1 MPLFKNKKN
10 KHMKKL
16 LITGLLALSFTSIFA
31 QENLATDNSNT
42 TTTSEKETIKLSI
55 RKNKDRPFG
64 KDWYISISG
73 GYGIPFLST
82 NKRSPLKEIGDKDWY
97 QHGGDLSVKPLF
109 GTNGGGF
116 AFNFG
121 WGHMFN
127 KHIGIDVTHTL
138 AWHPEKLDA
147 RIDLDNYYATQKTST
162 FGIYISP
169 HLIMRWDNGKRFGIT
184 GKAGLVLPIFG
195 KTTTRAYI
203 LDKQG
208 RIIETLGG
216 LPILPINIPGLL
228 GLEIELQG
236 RAHTSYKPT
245 VGVSAS
251 IGFDV
256 KISQHVTFFSEI
268 RVQAYTI
275 TLKETV
281 FDEFKQTSKLNILG
295 IKLDA
300 PEGLL
305 AIPSNVANI
314 DEAPEF
320 LKHYVYRNEVTE
332 ESNTAR
338 YGTKSLFTTDGIGGV
353 IRGLTGQTNLPTID
367 PDKPMDEPGQK
378 FNASTLYFNAGLRID
393 FDMIK
398 KRESKRAGKSSSTK
412 TSSQKKSKGSGTM
425 LDDPDKGIEIKQ

>member
-1 MPLFKNKKN
+1 
-10 KHMKKL
+10 MKRF
-16 LITGLLALSFTSIFA
+16 LITGLLAISSLSIFA
-31 QENLATDNSNT
+31 QETMSADNT
-42 TTTSEKETIKLSI
+42 TSTTKEPLKLRI
-55 RKNKDRPFG
+55 RKNVIRPLG
-64 KDWYISISG
+64 KDWYITVSG
-73 GYGIPFLST
+73 GYGIPFLAT

-97 QHGGDLSVKPLF
+97 QKGGDLSVKPLF

-116 AFNFG
+116 AMNVG

-127 KHIGIDVTHTL
+127 KHIGIDVTHTI
-138 AWHPEKLDA
+138 AWHPEQLDA
-147 RIDLDNYYATQKTST
+147 RIDLDNYYATQKTGT
-162 FGIYISP
+162 FGIYVSP
-169 HLIMRWDNGKRFGIT
+169 HLIMRWDNGKRFGVT
-184 GKAGLVLPIFG
+184 GKVGLVLPIFG

-216 LPILPINIPGLL
+216 LPILPISIPGLF
-228 GLEIELQG
+228 GLEIEIVG
-236 RAHTSYKPT
+236 KAHTSYNPT

-256 KISQHVTFFSEI
+256 KVSKRVTFFSEI

-275 TLKETV
+275 TLKETI
-281 FDEFKQTSKLNILG
+281 FDEFKQTSKINVLG

-305 AIPSNVANI
+305 AIPTNVANV

-320 LKHYVYRNEVTE
+320 LKHYVYRKEITN

-338 YGTKSLFTTDGIGGV
+338 YNTKSLFTEDGIGAV
-353 IRGLTGQTNLPTID
+353 VRGLTGQTGLPTID
-367 PDKPMDEPGQK
+367 VNKPKDEPGQK

-393 FDMIK
+393 FDMWGK
-398 KRESKRAGKSSSTK
+398 KREAKRDNQISRKSSSSK
-412 TSSQKKSKGSGTM
+412 SSKSKGSKTM
-425 LDDPDKGIEIKQ
+425 LDDPDSGMEIKQ

>member
-1 MPLFKNKKN
+1 
-10 KHMKKL
+10 MKRF
-16 LITGLLALSFTSIFA
+16 LITGLLAISSLSIFA
-31 QENLATDNSNT
+31 QETMSADNT
-42 TTTSEKETIKLSI
+42 TSTTKEPLKLRI
-55 RKNKDRPFG
+55 RKNVIRPLG
-64 KDWYISISG
+64 KDWYITVSG
-73 GYGIPFLST
+73 GYGIPFLAT

-97 QHGGDLSVKPLF
+97 QKGGDLSVKPLF

-116 AFNFG
+116 AMNVG

-127 KHIGIDVTHTL
+127 KHIGIDVTHTI
-138 AWHPEKLDA
+138 AWHPEQLDA
-147 RIDLDNYYATQKTST
+147 RIDLDNYYATQKTGT
-162 FGIYISP
+162 FGIYVSP
-169 HLIMRWDNGKRFGIT
+169 HLIMRWDNGKRFGVT

-216 LPILPINIPGLL
+216 LPILPISIPGLF
-228 GLEIELQG
+228 GLEIEIVG
-236 RAHTSYKPT
+236 KAHTSYNPT

-256 KISQHVTFFSEI
+256 KVSKRVTFFSEI

-275 TLKETV
+275 TLKETI
-281 FDEFKQTSKLNILG
+281 FDEFKQTSKINVLG

-305 AIPSNVANI
+305 AIPTNVANV

-320 LKHYVYRNEVTE
+320 LKHYVYRKEITN

-338 YGTKSLFTTDGIGGV
+338 YNTKSLFTEDGIGAV
-353 IRGLTGQTNLPTID
+353 VRGLTGQTGLPTID
-367 PDKPMDEPGQK
+367 VNKPRDEPGQK

-393 FDMIK
+393 FDMWGK
-398 KRESKRAGKSSSTK
+398 KREAKRDNQISRKSSSSK
-412 TSSQKKSKGSGTM
+412 SSKSKGSKTM
-425 LDDPDKGIEIKQ
+425 LDDPDSGMEIKQ

>member
-1 MPLFKNKKN
+1 MKRLF
-10 KHMKKL
+10 
-16 LITGLLALSFTSIFA
+16 ITGLLALSTISIFA
-31 QENLATDNSNT
+31 QENLATNNT
-42 TTTSEKETIKLSI
+42 GTVEKEPLKLRI
-55 RKNKDRPFG
+55 RKNVIRPLG
-64 KDWYISISG
+64 KDWYITVSG

-97 QHGGDLSVKPLF
+97 QKGGDLSVKPLF

-116 AFNFG
+116 ALNVG

-127 KHIGIDVTHTL
+127 KHIGIDVTHTI

-147 RIDLDNYYATQKTST
+147 RIDLDTYYATQKTGT

-208 RIIETLGG
+208 RIIETLAG
-216 LPILPINIPGLL
+216 LPILPLNIPNLL
-228 GLEIELQG
+228 GLEIEIVG
-236 RAHTSYKPT
+236 KAHTSYNPT

-256 KISQHVTFFSEI
+256 KLSPKVTFFTEV

-275 TLKETV
+275 TLKETI
-281 FDEFKQTSKLNILG
+281 FDEFKQTSKLNVLG

-305 AIPSNVANI
+305 AIPSNVANV

-320 LKHYVYRNEVTE
+320 LKHYVYRKEITE

-353 IRGLTGQTNLPTID
+353 IRGLTGQNGLPTID
-367 PDKPMDEPGQK
+367 ANKPKDEPGQK

-393 FDMIK
+393 FDMWGK
-398 KRESKRAGKSSSTK
+398 KREAKRDNQISRKSSSSK
-412 TSSQKKSKGSGTM
+412 SSKSKGSKTM
-425 LDDPDKGIEIKQ
+425 LDDPDSGMEIKQ

>member
-1 MPLFKNKKN
+1 
-10 KHMKKL
+10 MKRFF
-16 LITGLLALSFTSIFA
+16 IIGLLAINSLSIFA
-31 QENLATDNSNT
+31 QETMSTNST
-42 TTTSEKETIKLSI
+42 PSETKEPLKLRI
-55 RKNKDRPFG
+55 RKNVIRPLG
-64 KDWYISISG
+64 KDWYITVSG
-73 GYGIPFLST
+73 GYGIPFLAT

-97 QHGGDLSVKPLF
+97 QKGGDLSVKPLF

-116 AFNFG
+116 AMNVG

-127 KHIGIDVTHTL
+127 KHIGIDVTHTI
-138 AWHPEKLDA
+138 AWHPEQLDA
-147 RIDLDNYYATQKTST
+147 RIDLDNYYATQKTGT
-162 FGIYISP
+162 FGIYVAP
-169 HLIMRWDNGKRFGIT
+169 HLIMRWDNGKRFGVT

-216 LPILPINIPGLL
+216 LPILPISIPGLL
-228 GLEIELQG
+228 GLEIEIVG
-236 RAHTSYKPT
+236 KAHTSYNPT

-256 KISQHVTFFSEI
+256 KVSKRVTFFSEI

-275 TLKETV
+275 TLKETI
-281 FDEFKQTSKLNILG
+281 FDEFKQTSKINVLG

-305 AIPSNVANI
+305 AIPTNVANV

-320 LKHYVYRNEVTE
+320 LKHYVYRKEITN

-338 YGTKSLFTTDGIGGV
+338 YNTKSLFTEDGIGAV
-353 IRGLTGQTNLPTID
+353 IRGLTGQTGLPTVDIN
-367 PDKPMDEPGQK
+367 KPMDEPGQK

-393 FDMIK
+393 FDLITK
-398 KRESKRAGKSSSTK
+398 KRSNAK
-412 TSSQKKSKGSGTM
+412 
-425 LDDPDKGIEIKQ
+425 D

>member
-1 MPLFKNKKN
+1 
-10 KHMKKL
+10 MKKL
-16 LITGLLALSFTSIFA
+16 FITGLLSLSTICIFA
-31 QENLATDNSNT
+31 QESSATNKTVAST
-42 TTTSEKETIKLSI
+42 EKEQLKLRI
-55 RKNKDRPFG
+55 RKNVLRPLG
-64 KDWYISISG
+64 KDWYITVSG

-116 AFNFG
+116 ALNVG

-127 KHIGIDVTHTL
+127 KHIGIDVTHTI

-147 RIDLDNYYATQKTST
+147 RIDLDTYYATQKTGT

-169 HLIMRWDNGKRFGIT
+169 HLIMRWDNGKRFGMT

-195 KTTTRAYI
+195 KTSTRAYI

-216 LPILPINIPGLL
+216 LPILPLNIPNLL
-228 GLEIELQG
+228 GLEIEIVG
-236 RAHTSYKPT
+236 RAHTSYQPT

-256 KISQHVTFFSEI
+256 KLSQRVTFFSEI

-275 TLKETV
+275 KLKETI
-281 FDEFKQTSKLNILG
+281 FDEFKQTSKINVLG

-305 AIPSNVANI
+305 AIPSNVANA

-320 LKHYVYRNEVTE
+320 LKHYVYRNEITE

-353 IRGLTGQTNLPTID
+353 IRGLTGQTGLPTID
-367 PDKPMDEPGQK
+367 KNKPMDEPGQK

-398 KRESKRAGKSSSTK
+398 KREAKRVSQSSRK
-412 TSSQKKSKGSGTM
+412 TSGSKKSKGSKTM
-425 LDDPDKGIEIKQ
+425 LDDPDNGIEIKQ

>member
-1 MPLFKNKKN
+1 
-10 KHMKKL
+10 MKRF
-16 LITGLLALSFTSIFA
+16 LITGLLAISSLSIFA
-31 QENLATDNSNT
+31 QETMSADNT
-42 TTTSEKETIKLSI
+42 TSTTKEPLKLRI
-55 RKNKDRPFG
+55 RKNVIRPLG
-64 KDWYISISG
+64 KDWYITVSG
-73 GYGIPFLST
+73 GYGIPFLAT

-97 QHGGDLSVKPLF
+97 QKGGDLSVKPLF

-116 AFNFG
+116 AMNVG

-127 KHIGIDVTHTL
+127 KHIGIDVTHTI
-138 AWHPEKLDA
+138 AWHPEQLDA
-147 RIDLDNYYATQKTST
+147 RIDLDNYYATQKTGT
-162 FGIYISP
+162 FGIYVSP
-169 HLIMRWDNGKRFGIT
+169 HLIMRWDNGKRFGVT

-216 LPILPINIPGLL
+216 LPILPISIPGLF
-228 GLEIELQG
+228 GLEIEIVG
-236 RAHTSYKPT
+236 KAHTSYNPT

-256 KISQHVTFFSEI
+256 KVSKRVTFFSEI

-275 TLKETV
+275 TLKETI
-281 FDEFKQTSKLNILG
+281 FDEFKLTSKINVLG

-305 AIPSNVANI
+305 AIPTNVANV

-320 LKHYVYRNEVTE
+320 LKHYVYRKEITN

-338 YGTKSLFTTDGIGGV
+338 YNTKSLFTEDGIGAV
-353 IRGLTGQTNLPTID
+353 VRGLTGQTGLPTID
-367 PDKPMDEPGQK
+367 VNKPMDEPGQK

-393 FDMIK
+393 FDMWTK
-398 KRESKRAGKSSSTK
+398 KLEAKQASRKSL
-412 TSSQKKSKGSGTM
+412 KSK
-425 LDDPDKGIEIKQ
+425 K

>member
-1 MPLFKNKKN
+1 
-10 KHMKKL
+10 MKKFF
-16 LITGLLALSFTSIFA
+16 TAGLLTFLSLSSIA
-31 QENLATDNSNT
+31 QETVSNGNTLKLNVNEPQKKEPLNLR
-42 TTTSEKETIKLSI
+42 I
-55 RKNKDRPFG
+55 RKNVIRPLG
-64 KDWYISISG
+64 KDWYFTVSA
-73 GYGIPFLST
+73 GYGIPFLAT
-82 NKRSPLKEIGDKDWY
+82 NKRSPLKEIGDKSWY
-97 QHGGDLSVKPLF
+97 QRGTGDLSVKPLF

-116 AFNFG
+116 AFNLG

-138 AWHPEKLDA
+138 AWHPEQLDA
-147 RIDLDNYYATQKTST
+147 KIDLDNYYATQKTGT

-195 KTTTRAYI
+195 NTSTRAYI

-228 GLEIELQG
+228 GLEIEIVG
-236 RAHTSYKPT
+236 KAKTSYNPT

-256 KISQHVTFFSEI
+256 KLSKRVTFFSEI

-275 TLKETV
+275 TLKETK
-281 FDEFKQTSKLNILG
+281 FTEFRQSGKINVLG

-300 PEGLL
+300 PDGLL
-305 AIPSNVANI
+305 AIPTNVANVE
-314 DEAPEF
+314 EAPAF
-320 LKHYVYRNEVTE
+320 LVHYVYRKEITE
-332 ESNTAR
+332 NSNTAR
-338 YGTKSLFTTDGIGGV
+338 YNTKSLFVEDGLGGLV
-353 IRGLTGQTNLPTID
+353 RSLTGQAGLPTVDIN
-367 PDKPMDEPGQK
+367 KPMDEPGQK

-393 FDMIK
+393 FDLWDK
-398 KRESKRAGKSSSTK
+398 KREAKREAKPTKSSTSKK
-412 TSSQKKSKGSGTM
+412 TKKSSTM
-425 LDDPDKGIEIKQ
+425 LDDPDSKIEIKE

>member
-1 MPLFKNKKN
+1 MKRLF
-10 KHMKKL
+10 
-16 LITGLLALSFTSIFA
+16 ITALFALSTVSIFA
-31 QENLATDNSNT
+31 QGNSTIGATQT
-42 TTTSEKETIKLSI
+42 TEKEPLKLRI
-55 RKNKDRPFG
+55 RKNVIRPLG
-64 KDWYISISG
+64 KDWYISVSG
-73 GYGIPFLST
+73 GYGMPFLST

-97 QHGGDLSVKPLF
+97 QHGKELSVKPLF

-138 AWHPEKLDA
+138 AWHPEQLDA
-147 RIDLDNYYATQKTST
+147 RIDLDTYYATQKTGT

-169 HLIMRWDNGKRFGIT
+169 HLIMRWDNGKRFGVT
-184 GKAGLVLPIFG
+184 GKVGLVLPIFG
-195 KTTTRAYI
+195 NTSTRAYI

-208 RIIETLGG
+208 RIIETLAG
-216 LPILPINIPGLL
+216 LPILPLNIPNLL
-228 GLEIELQG
+228 GLEIEIVG
-236 RAHTSYKPT
+236 KAHTSYKPT

-256 KISQHVTFFSEI
+256 KLSKRVTFFSEV

-275 TLKETV
+275 TLKETI
-281 FDEFKQTSKLNILG
+281 FDEFKQTSKINVLG

-305 AIPSNVANI
+305 AIPSNVANV

-320 LKHYVYRNEVTE
+320 LKHYVYRSEITQ

-338 YGTKSLFTTDGIGGV
+338 YGTKSLFTEDGIGGLV
-353 IRGLTGQTNLPTID
+353 RTLTGQTGIPTID
-367 PDKPMDEPGQK
+367 KDKPKDEPGQK

-393 FDMIK
+393 FDMWTK
-398 KRESKRAGKSSSTK
+398 KLEAKQASRK
-412 TSSQKKSKGSGTM
+412 SQKSK
-425 LDDPDKGIEIKQ
+425 K

>member
-1 MPLFKNKKN
+1 
-10 KHMKKL
+10 MKRF
-16 LITGLLALSFTSIFA
+16 LITGLLAISSLSIFA
-31 QENLATDNSNT
+31 QETMSADNT
-42 TTTSEKETIKLSI
+42 TSTTKEPLKLRI
-55 RKNKDRPFG
+55 RKNVIRPLG
-64 KDWYISISG
+64 KDWYITVSG
-73 GYGIPFLST
+73 GYGIPFLAT

-97 QHGGDLSVKPLF
+97 QKGGDLSVKPLF

-116 AFNFG
+116 AMNVG

-127 KHIGIDVTHTL
+127 KHIGIDVTHTI
-138 AWHPEKLDA
+138 AWHPEQLDA
-147 RIDLDNYYATQKTST
+147 RIDLDNYYATQKTGT
-162 FGIYISP
+162 FGIYVSP
-169 HLIMRWDNGKRFGIT
+169 HLIMRWDNGKRFGVT
-184 GKAGLVLPIFG
+184 GKVGLVLPIFG

-216 LPILPINIPGLL
+216 LPILPISIPGLF
-228 GLEIELQG
+228 GLEIEIVG
-236 RAHTSYKPT
+236 KAHTSYNPT

-256 KISQHVTFFSEI
+256 KVSKRVTFFSEI

-275 TLKETV
+275 TLKETI
-281 FDEFKQTSKLNILG
+281 FDEFKQTSKINVLG

-305 AIPSNVANI
+305 AIPTNVANV

-320 LKHYVYRNEVTE
+320 LKHYVYRKEITN

-338 YGTKSLFTTDGIGGV
+338 YNTKSLFTEDGIGAV
-353 IRGLTGQTNLPTID
+353 VRGLTGQTGLPTID
-367 PDKPMDEPGQK
+367 VNKPRDEPGQK

-393 FDMIK
+393 FDMWGK
-398 KRESKRAGKSSSTK
+398 KREAKRDNQISRKSSSSK
-412 TSSQKKSKGSGTM
+412 SSKSKGSKTM
-425 LDDPDKGIEIKQ
+425 LDDPDSGMEIKQ